1 MRATRHSETTSTSIA
16 GTWIE
21 VTSTKSPASRCT
33 SLIQR
38 AHRPTPRP
46 RSTDIDGAEA
56 SGDAGKRARTVV
68 VVIVA
73 VVAVGMVM
81 GDEWASRP
89 SAGVGKIVESDE
101 DKVDHEDEDEDE
113 SAEIKE
119 EDGDDEDDVEERDD
133 EEDHGE
139 KSRGRRLAGH
149 DRADGAGDK
158 GGVPVGDSGGSEI
171 GEPRVVGRGAHAS
184 TLVGSRSESM
194 EPRSARCERA
204 HEARLR
210 HTDRGEWP
218 RRTPWRRSPVR
229 RRSALG
235 VGLRT
240 GDGDSVWRQRS
251 VAPPFFVVQQSP
263 ACWCHHHKG

>member
-1 MRATRHSETTSTSIA
+1 
-16 GTWIE
+16 
-21 VTSTKSPASRCT
+21 
-33 SLIQR
+33 
-38 AHRPTPRP
+38 
-46 RSTDIDGAEA
+46 
-56 SGDAGKRARTVV
+56 
-68 VVIVA
+68 
-73 VVAVGMVM
+73 M

-251 VAPPFFVVQQSP
+251 SLPFFVVQQSP